1 MKARLLFAL
10 VGLAISFALPTYA
23 QQTNTSDQKLRERLI
38 SRFKALTDAL
48 DKNDAA
54 TIAANFTGEDAVLVT
69 PYGQFW
75 GRQAIEHWYAELFK
89 EVQAS
94 NNLVTVDE
102 DSPHTLGTASNELW
116 ATGKWSQTL
125 RGQNASM
132 ERKGYWSAVAIL
144 EGDDWSIRMLSLNYA
159 TRAPAATASPTAS
172 PSSQ

>member
-1 MKARLLFAL
+1 MKTRLLFAL
-10 VGLAISFALPTYA
+10 VGLALSFALPTYA
-23 QQTNTSDQKLRERLI
+23 QQTNTPDPKLRERLI

-54 TIAANFTGEDAVLVT
+54 AVAANYAAEGAILVT

-75 GRQAIEHWYAELFK
+75 GRQAIEHWYAELF
-89 EVQAS
+89 EDVQSS

-102 DSPHTLGTASNELW
+102 DSPHTLCTAGNELW

-125 RGQNASM
+125 KGHKGST
-132 ERKGYWSAVAIL
+132 EVKGYWSAIAAL
-144 EGDDWSIRMLSLNYA
+144 EGDDCNIRMLSLNVISV
-159 TRAPAATASPTAS
+159 PSPTALPTAS

>member
-1 MKARLLFAL
+1 MKIRLLFAL
-10 VGLAISFALPTYA
+10 VGLAVSFALPTYA
-23 QQTNTSDQKLRERLI
+23 QQTNTPDPKLRERFI
-38 SRFKALTDAL
+38 SRFKALSDAF

-54 TIAANFTGEDAVLVT
+54 AVAANFTGNAILLTWFGE
-69 PYGQFW
+69 FW

>member
-23 QQTNTSDQKLRERLI
+23 QQTNTPDPKLRSQI
-38 SRFKALTDAL
+38 
-48 DKNDAA
+48 
-54 TIAANFTGEDAVLVT
+54 
-69 PYGQFW
+69 
-75 GRQAIEHWYAELFK
+75 K